1 MPSLATRAVLLSF
14 TLACVFA
21 QHKRGFDVATIKPNS
36 EKDNRFM
43 MPGGPQGGTYRATGV
58 TLKMLIMYAY
68 GVRAAFQVAGGPNWI
83 GTERWDIQA
92 KVEGETPVTRD
103 LFLQML
109 RDLLEDRFQL
119 KARRESKEMPIY
131 ELVVAKNGPKLTPHS
146 GGVPKPEER
155 LRIRYGSLQFRQGT
169 PAGLAFQLSVQLG
182 RTVIDKT
189 GLTGEYDFTLVWSPE
204 PGQGGLEA
212 IGLPPDPNLPPPPT
226 DLNRPSIFNAVQ
238 EQLGLRLESQ
248 KGPVE
253 MIIIDSAEKPSE
265 N

>member
-14 TLACVFA
+14 TLVCVLA
-21 QHKRGFDVATIKPNS
+21 QPKKGFEVATIKPNA

-43 MPGGPQGGTYRATGV
+43 MPGGPQGGTYKATGV

-68 GVRAAFQVAGGPNWI
+68 GVRAAFQVAGGPSWI

-92 KVEGETPVTRD
+92 KVAGETPVTRD
-103 LFLQML
+103 QFLQML

-119 KARRESKEMPIY
+119 KARRESKEMPVY
-131 ELVVAKNGPKLTPHS
+131 ELVVAKNGPKLTPHT
-146 GGVPKPEER
+146 GGAPKPEDR
-155 LRIRYGSLQFRQGT
+155 IRIRYGSLQFRQGT

-189 GLTGEYDFTLVWSPE
+189 GLTGEYDFNLEWAPE
-204 PGQGGLEA
+204 PGQGGLEG
-212 IGLPPDPNLPPPPT
+212 IGLPPDPNLPLAPADP
-226 DLNRPSIFNAVQ
+226 NRASIFIAIQ
-238 EQLGLRLESQ
+238 EQLGLHLESQ

-253 MIIIDSAEKPSE
+253 MVVIDSVEKPSA